1 MYKSTT
7 SEKPTVTW
15 LKLSFTIYILF
26 PIFISSLLLAMLN
39 YKLSVYKPP
48 LSEADTFGASTI
60 IIVSVLQKCPPYR
73 ESTKRTKERQRQ
85 SVGVRYNE
93 VSIKRQLTVSKF
105 RIKLGFWETA
115 HLPLP

>member
-7 SEKPTVTW
+7 SEKPTATW

-26 PIFISSLLLAMLN
+26 PIFISCLLLAMLN

-60 IIVSVLQKCPPYR
+60 LCLSYR
-73 ESTKRTKERQRQ
+73 NVHLIESQLKEVKKGRDK
-85 SVGVRYNE
+85 V
-93 VSIKRQLTVSKF
+93 
-105 RIKLGFWETA
+105 
-115 HLPLP
+115 

>member
-26 PIFISSLLLAMLN
+26 PIFISCLLLAMLN
-39 YKLSVYKPP
+39 YKLSVYSP

-60 IIVSVLQKCPPYR
+60 LRSSYR
-73 ESTKRTKERQRQ
+73 NVHLIESQLK
-85 SVGVRYNE
+85 GVKKGRHKDK
-93 VSIKRQLTVSKF
+93 V
-105 RIKLGFWETA
+105 
-115 HLPLP
+115 